1 MRKHAPIGFRGP
13 GHGAL
18 NLGMPLAVDRESS
31 VPPYQQIADLL
42 RAAILDGT
50 YPPGARLPGVTAIT
64 AEAGVAVLTA
74 RKALRVLVRDGHA
87 RMVAGMGTYVTG
99 ERDLG

>member
-1 MRKHAPIGFRGP
+1 MA
-13 GHGAL
+13 
-18 NLGMPLAVDRESS
+18 LAVDRESS
-31 VPPYQQIADLL
+31 VPPYQQIAAQL

-50 YPPGARLPGVTAIT
+50 YPPGSRLPGVTVIT
-64 AEAGVAVLTA
+64 AESGVANLTA

-99 ERDLG
+99 ERERG